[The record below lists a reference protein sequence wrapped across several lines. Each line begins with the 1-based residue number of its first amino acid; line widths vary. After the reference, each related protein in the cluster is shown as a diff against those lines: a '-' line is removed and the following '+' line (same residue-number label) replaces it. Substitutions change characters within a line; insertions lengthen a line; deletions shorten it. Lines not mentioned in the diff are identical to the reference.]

1 MECLDAHL
9 GQNQLYCT
17 LVTSLLRALGS
28 PSSRAAAHRTISR
41 RIWQVDMLNTWLT
54 TYLGG
59 DSVL

>member
-1 MECLDAHL
+1 MQGLL
-9 GQNQLYCT
+9 LTVQL
-17 LVTSLLRALGS
+17 
-28 PSSRAAAHRTISR
+28 SR